1 MERNLMVKLR
11 LPFKKKLVNPYAAL
25 NELDRKI
32 EKYLDYDNGFYV
44 ELGANNGIRQS
55 NTYYFEKKRG
65 WSGVLIEPSPN
76 NFLECRRNRSEKN
89 SIFCNAC
96 VSFDYPHKYVDMSYG
111 NLMSVSTN
119 VDLDLES
126 VTDHLEQSR
135 QFLKNQEATF
145 EFGAVAKPLSTILE
159 EAKAPR
165 LMDLLSL
172 DVEGAEYEVLK
183 GVDFE
188 RHNFKFIVIECWKT
202 ERITNLL
209 EAAGY
214 VLEDQLSHHD
224 YLFKLNRTPTV

>member
-1 MERNLMVKLR
+1 MVKLR
-11 LPFKKKLVNPYAAL
+11 LPFNKKKPVSAYAGL
-25 NELDRKI
+25 DELDRKI

-44 ELGANNGIRQS
+44 ELGANNGVRQS

-96 VSFDYPHKYVDMSYG
+96 VSFDYPHKYVDMSYS

-135 QFLKNQEATF
+135 QFLRNQEATF

-159 EAKAPR
+159 EAKAPA

-183 GVDFE
+183 GVDFD
-188 RHNFKFIVIECWKT
+188 RHNFKFMVIECWKT
-202 ERITNLL
+202 ERIASLL

-224 YLFKLNRTPTV
+224 YLFKLKRMPTV